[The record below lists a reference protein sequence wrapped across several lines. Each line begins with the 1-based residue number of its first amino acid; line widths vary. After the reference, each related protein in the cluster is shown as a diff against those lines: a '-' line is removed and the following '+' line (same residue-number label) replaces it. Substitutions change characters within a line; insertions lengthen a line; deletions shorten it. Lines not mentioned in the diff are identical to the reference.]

1 MFLCEDLLSSEEPG
15 ERKERRTSRVKK
27 HVEKTEADERKQCEK
42 KEQSRIND
50 GYSYSPLI
58 AGAMRRSAQDGLF
71 LGRPTNEDSVCFP
84 VFFSLFMVFSVF
96 FSLFMVFSVF
106 DGFPIFCLSVS
117 SNFPKLKFFKF

>member
-1 MFLCEDLLSSEEPG
+1 MAVDAYGLLARIFW
-15 ERKERRTSRVKK
+15 RKNN
-27 HVEKTEADERKQCEK
+27 ADQCG
-42 KEQSRIND
+42 D
-50 GYSYSPLI
+50 SYSPLI